1 MTIYAA
7 LYLILV
13 ILVLYNFK
21 AEIAQHNNVERMKKS
36 LDKIYTLATRELS
49 EPIGNETGTLVE
61 IATEIEKLKG
71 DE

>member
-1 MTIYAA
+1 M
-7 LYLILV
+7 V

-21 AEIAQHNNVERMKKS
+21 AEIVQHNNVERMKKS

-71 DE
+71 EQ